1 MSILSRR
8 NLLQAAG
15 AAAVIQRAVPAEPDR
30 QPTICAFSK
39 HFQWT
44 DVSSAAKTIREI
56 GYDALDLTVRR
67 AGHVLPERVGDDLP
81 KAAEAIRKAG
91 LTLAMITTDIAD
103 PKTPHA
109 EAVLK
114 TMATLGVKRYR
125 WDGFRYDLKRNLP
138 DQLAEFKV
146 RVKDL
151 AAMNKHYGLTA
162 MYHTHSGVTQVGASM
177 WDLYLLLKD
186 FDPDSVSANYDVAH
200 ATVEGGFGGWIH
212 SSRLLMPYTRG
223 IAVKDFK
230 WIQNEKGEWI
240 PGWRPLGEGMVN
252 LKKYFAFLKT
262 THFSGPLQLHMEY
275 PELGSAA
282 HGKFESSVPK
292 DKLLALMRRDLDR
305 LKEMLRE
312 SGILPA

>member
-1 MSILSRR
+1 MSNLSRR
-8 NLLQAAG
+8 SLLRAAG
-15 AAAVIQRAVPAEPDR
+15 AAAIVQQAVPAEPDR
-30 QPTICAFSK
+30 RPAICAFSK

-44 DVSSAAKTIREI
+44 DAGGAAQTAVEI
-56 GYDALDLTVRR
+56 GYDALDLTVR
-67 AGHVLPERVGDDLP
+67 AGGHVLPERVTGDLP

-91 LTLAMITTDIAD
+91 LKLAMITSDIVD

-109 EAVLK
+109 DAVLK
-114 TMATLGVKRYR
+114 TLASVGVKHYR
-125 WDGFRYDLKRNLP
+125 WGGFRYDLKRSLP

-186 FDPDSVSANYDVAH
+186 FDPEAVSANYDVAH

-240 PGWRPLGEGMVN
+240 PGWRPLGDGMVN
-252 LKKYFAFLKT
+252 LKKYFAFLKST
-262 THFSGPLQLHMEY
+262 NFAGPIQLHMEY

-282 HGKFESSVPK
+282 HGRTESSVPK
-292 DKLLALMRRDLDR
+292 EKLLGLMRRDLNR
-305 LKEMLRE
+305 LKELLRE